1 MTDLQSGSTI
11 REIIS
16 FLKEVDSSDTLCH
29 IYQTVALVAALGT
42 IEHRLDELVT
52 YIASISSKLDRE

>member
-11 REIIS
+11 REIIN

-42 IEHRLDELVT
+42 IEHRLDGLVN
-52 YIASISSKLDRE
+52 YIASIDSSLRKE